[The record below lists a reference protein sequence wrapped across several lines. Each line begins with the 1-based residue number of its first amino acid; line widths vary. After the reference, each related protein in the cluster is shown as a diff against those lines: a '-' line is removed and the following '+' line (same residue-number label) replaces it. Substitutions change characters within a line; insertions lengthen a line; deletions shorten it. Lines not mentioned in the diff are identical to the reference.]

1 MFLGQVGDSDIVNSE
16 AMNLIKDLHV
26 NIIKIHHASV
36 LALPR
41 QAMLYLNTES
51 WQGVFMIVAPK

>member
-41 QAMLYLNTES
+41 QAMLHQNTES